1 MKILEIPEDDS
12 GDVVVTNVAVEELSP
27 KLDSPPM
34 KARRWSQLNAVE
46 IENFKAINKTRVP
59 LGNVT
64 ILVGANS
71 SGKSSVLQ
79 AIHWAARAASYIQP
93 KNTKEVV
100 AFERLDYLPSSQ
112 PLRSSHKIPL
122 ANSTKTRPT
131 RVSFIQIASPDEVEQ
146 KVEDISGADIAP
158 KADDVSMPE
167 DVSKAE
173 DVLEDKDVSKA
184 QDDSKSE
191 GILKTKDASDGP
203 KSTIQIWAAKNQGG
217 ISVHISGGAT
227 VTAFKQRNEPITAYI
242 PGLAGLSE
250 KETILAKPLLRRQ
263 AASGDA
269 GGVLRN
275 VLFNLA
281 SRLEGE
287 DDNTGATHRVT
298 RLNKLV
304 QSVHPGIRIAVGH
317 DDREDIHINAM
328 FSDQAGILNPLE
340 AAATGVLQVIQIFA
354 YLVLF
359 RPRILLVDEPDA
371 HLHPDKQ
378 ERLIEALE
386 AASEEFQAQIVLTTH
401 SQNIVRAA
409 SASAQLVWMKD
420 GDVVKDESGSVRKL
434 MGWGAM
440 DKKLL
445 MFVEDEDDQALRAI
459 LRQWP
464 DCYRQLAI
472 CRCYG
477 VENLPKNKL
486 LEGLMEGGNLK
497 VKAVLHRDR
506 DFMTDSECEKWKA
519 TYTSESVFPWHTE
532 NVDVE
537 AYFCDASYLQ
547 ALYKVDSA
555 TAEKWRQTAAAKVTK
570 AKDKFTSKRLEI
582 NRLLYSMADGGQPS
596 TEDLWNQAGGHG
608 PHTVLGKLLLAQL
621 KVVITSEGF
630 DQALLNNFVIP
641 ESIVLAPELKSIILA
656 GLES

>member
-1 MKILEIPEDDS
+1 MKILQIPEEDS
-12 GDVVVTNVAVEELSP
+12 TEIVVTNIAVEELSP
-27 KLDSPPM
+27 SLDSPPL

-122 ANSTKTRPT
+122 ANSIKTPPI
-131 RVSFIQIASPDEVEQ
+131 RVSFIQITSPDEAEQ
-146 KVEDISGADIAP
+146 KVKDISEVENLVT
-158 KADDVSMPE
+158 DDFSKNQVKVKFGEISKDKDVKEVE
-167 DVSKAE
+167 DVSK
-173 DVLEDKDVSKA
+173 V
-184 QDDSKSE
+184 
-191 GILKTKDASDGP
+191 KDASDGP
-203 KSTIQIWAAKNQGG
+203 KSTVQIWAAKNQGG

-281 SRLEGE
+281 SRLVGE
-287 DDNTGATHRVT
+287 EDNTGATHRVT
-298 RLNKLV
+298 RLTKLV
-304 QSVHPGIRIAVGH
+304 QSVHPGIRIAVTH

-328 FSDQAGILNPLE
+328 FSDHSGISSPLE
-340 AAATGVLQVIQIFA
+340 TAATGVLQVIQIFA

-386 AASEEFQAQIVLTTH
+386 AASDEFQTQIILTTH
-401 SQNIVRAA
+401 SQHIVRAA

-420 GDVVKDESGSVRKL
+420 GDVVKNDSNSVRKL

-445 MFVEDEDDQALRAI
+445 MFVEDEDDQALRSI

-464 DCYRQLAI
+464 HCYRQLAI

-506 DFMTDSECEKWKA
+506 DFMTTSECAKWKSMYA
-519 TYTSESVFPWHTE
+519 SDNVFPWHTE
-532 NVDVE
+532 HVDVE

-547 ALYKVDSA
+547 AVYQVDRA
-555 TAEKWRQTAAAKVTK
+555 TAEKWRLAAAAKVSK
-570 AKDKFTSKRLEI
+570 AKDKFVSKRTEV
-582 NRLLYSMADGGQPS
+582 NRLLYSMAEGGQPS
-596 TEDLWNQAGGHG
+596 TEDLWKEAGGLG
-608 PHTVLGKLLLAQL
+608 PRTVLGKLLLAQL
-621 KVVITSEGF
+621 KVVITSEGL
-630 DQALLNNFVIP
+630 DQSPLNNFYIP
-641 ESIVLAPELKSIILA
+641 QSFVLAPELLPIIVSA
-656 GLES
+656 LEGEGK